1 MGEGGGREGR
11 EEERRVGVV
20 AMEGREREKERRE
33 GGRVKWTEQEM
44 AGVAGSNSRSPC

>member
-20 AMEGREREKERRE
+20 AMEGREREREREERGRE
-33 GGRVKWTEQEM
+33 GEMDRTRNGR
-44 AGVAGSNSRSPC
+44 SSRQ